1 MKVFIL
7 LFILIMGV
15 LPVLN
20 IASIYIPLIVCF
32 LISVA
37 IISKIFKY
45 KKPKEA
51 DKNKSNLIWN
61 CIALFVCALF
71 CLYQY
76 IANIQAYDKINY
88 ICNKAD
94 NHKNIDDLKKS
105 LKNENK
111 IKREFTEMDNQT
123 YTIYSYRIYI
133 PYRFGQFATCEIKTD
148 KNGNILSKKLQSQ
161 SID

>member
-1 MKVFIL
+1 MKVFIPL
-7 LFILIMGV
+7 IIFIMGV

-20 IASIYIPLIVCF
+20 IASIYMPLIVVF

-37 IISKIFKY
+37 IILKIFKY
-45 KKPKEA
+45 KKHKEA

-61 CIALFVCALF
+61 CIALFVCALL

-76 IANIQAYDKINY
+76 IANMQAYKKINY
-88 ICNKAD
+88 ICNQVD
-94 NHKNIDDLKKS
+94 SHKNIDDLKKS
-105 LKNENK
+105 LTNI
-111 IKREFTEMDNQT
+111 IKSEFTEMSNQN
-123 YTIYSYRIYI
+123 YTIHSYTIYI

-148 KNGNILSKKLQSQ
+148 ENGNILSKKLQFR